1 LPARTPRRSPER
13 IFLHRSISMKGKEGL
28 SHWHPAGAL
37 APSARRIYA
46 IIEHTPEGAR
56 P

>member
-13 IFLHRSISMKGKEGL
+13 IFLHRSISMKGKGGL